1 MLEEIRI
8 KKRLF
13 GFCDLGNDAQPGL
26 PSPNGEGAGVKLL
39 LFLPLLFFT
48 HFLHAQP
55 DGFSLL
61 NDTATFKQQFDKV
74 SKSTLNIQSD
84 FTQEKSLSVLNEK
97 IITSGRFF
105 FKAPDKLR
113 WEYVD
118 PFEYLI
124 VLNGKSVII
133 KDGEHISK
141 YDMQANKLFR
151 EINSLMIELVQGAVL
166 NNAKYKVKYFAS
178 QSHYLMELV
187 PSDGQM
193 KAFLSSIHIT
203 LNKDDYAVIGIKMTE
218 SSGDYTRITF
228 NNRKINQPIPDDT
241 FVVH

>member
-1 MLEEIRI
+1 MHKAIGMLLI
-8 KKRLF
+8 
-13 GFCDLGNDAQPGL
+13 
-26 PSPNGEGAGVKLL
+26 LL
-39 LFLPLLFFT
+39 LAVFT
-48 HFLHAQP
+48 HSLSAQP
-55 DGFSLL
+55 DGYSVLE
-61 NDTATFKQQFDKV
+61 DTTSFKQQFDRI

-124 VLNGKSVII
+124 VLNGNSVVI

-151 EINSLMIELVQGAVL
+151 EINSLMIELVQGKVL
-166 NNAKYKVKYFAS
+166 NNEKYKVRYFANERFF
-178 QSHYLMELV
+178 LLDLIPNGE
-187 PSDGQM
+187 QM
-193 KAFLSSIHIT
+193 KAFLSNIHIS
-203 LNKDDYAVIGIKMTE
+203 LIKDDYSVADIKMIE
-218 SSGDYTRITF
+218 PSGDYTGIAF
-228 NNRKINQPIPDDT
+228 SNRKLNQPIPDET